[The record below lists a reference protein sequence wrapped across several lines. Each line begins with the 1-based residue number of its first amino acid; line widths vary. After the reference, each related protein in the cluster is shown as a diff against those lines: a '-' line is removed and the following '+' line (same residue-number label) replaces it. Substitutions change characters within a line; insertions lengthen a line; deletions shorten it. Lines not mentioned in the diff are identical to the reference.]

1 MAEIDTTQDE
11 LTTALNQAT
20 TETRQLET
28 VLTRL
33 LKVLTENGFQVSVD
47 LVGLA
52 RGIHQHLDHATRN
65 VTMVNGQLDQ
75 FEQLL
80 DMFAMITSSLELEQ
94 VLGEVMDTVIRL
106 TGAERAYLMLRD
118 RQTGELSISV
128 ARNWDRESLSESDA
142 VFSRS
147 VVETAL
153 ANGKPFL
160 TTNAQADDRLQ
171 DKLSVVSKN
180 LRSILCIPL
189 LFRGQ
194 VVGIL
199 YADNRVTQDVFRQE
213 LVPMLTAFGT
223 QAAIAIENARNYGQ
237 VKEDLN
243 QALIQL
249 QSLQIEIDRNKVA
262 SQVSQITESDYF
274 QKLAVSAREMRRR
287 VDKGENDTDE

>member
-1 MAEIDTTQDE
+1 MAE
-11 LTTALNQAT
+11 
-20 TETRQLET
+20 TETVQSELVGTLDQAAVETKQLET
-28 VLTRL
+28 VLGRL

-52 RGIHQHLDHATRN
+52 RGLHQRLDHANRQAKL
-65 VTMVNGQLDQ
+65 VTSQLDEY
-75 FEQLL
+75 EQLL
-80 DMFAMITSSLELEQ
+80 DTFAMMTSSLELDK

-118 RQTGELSISV
+118 RQTKELSLSV
-128 ARNWDRESLSESDA
+128 ARNWDKESLSESDA

-147 VVETAL
+147 VVDTAL

-189 LFRGQ
+189 LFRGEA
-194 VVGIL
+194 VGIL

-213 LVPMLTAFGT
+213 MVPLLTAFGT

-249 QSLQIEIDRNKVA
+249 QSLQIEIDRGKVA
-262 SQVSQITESDYF
+262 NQVNQITESDYF
-274 QKLAVSAREMRRR
+274 QKLSASAREMRRR
-287 VDKGENDTDE
+287 ADKADGEDE

>member
-1 MAEIDTTQDE
+1 MADMETVHSE
-11 LTTALNQAT
+11 LVSALDHAT
-20 TETRQLET
+20 HETKQLET
-28 VLTRL
+28 VLSRL

-52 RGIHQHLDHATRN
+52 RGIHQRLDVANRQAKT
-65 VTMVNGQLDQ
+65 VTNQLDE

-80 DMFAMITSSLELEQ
+80 DTFAMMTSSLELDK

-118 RQTGELSISV
+118 RQTKELSISV
-128 ARNWDRESLSESDA
+128 ARNWDRESLSEADA

-189 LFRGQ
+189 LFRGEA
-194 VVGIL
+194 VGIL

-213 LVPMLTAFGT
+213 MVPLLTAFGT

-262 SQVSQITESDYF
+262 NQVNQITESDYF
-274 QKLAVSAREMRRR
+274 QKLAVSAREMRKRAE
-287 VDKGENDTDE
+287 KGDGDDE